1 LGRKAISL
9 LLSLAHDQTRR
20 SQYSR
25 IRAIPQSLPPSW
37 TSAHLA
43 CPGYHSAPPASDRP
57 LRASG
62 VPQTTRRSNVVRQ
75 TTRRSSGV
83 GQTTRRS
90 SGVRQ
95 TTRRSSGVRQTT
107 RHNSGVRQTTQRA
120 SGVLSSEPHTS
131 PAVSGPVRRGTSRPS
146 ASSHSC
152 TTLKPS
158 AVCRVRTLGSL
169 HQPCPSGPPQ
179 S

>member
-83 GQTTRRS
+83 LTDHSALQRRPNRPL
-90 SGVRQ
+90 GAPA
-95 TTRRSSGVRQTT
+95 
-107 RHNSGVRQTTQRA
+107 A
-120 SGVLSSEPHTS
+120 SDRPLGITAASDKPLGA
-131 PAVSGPVRRGTSRPS
+131 PA
-146 ASSHSC
+146 ASSHQNP
-152 TTLKPS
+152 TP
-158 AVCRVRTLGSL
+158 V
-169 HQPCPSGPPQ
+169 PQ
-179 S
+179 SAARSAAAQAVPLRPLTAVPL